1 MKCFRDWPY
10 YNLISSHYN
19 QNDSKAIPL
28 IFSTAGFWKPGP
40 LLQESNS
47 LLTAHLLIRKL
58 KYWQNSLCNSGL
70 FFPGV
75 KDFNPCS
82 CEIYFG
88 NYHLLYILCIWRIC
102 LDLLSQPPFPL
113 LTTMSHPALCTRS
126 SLPCKGKGN
135 WCLRHRF
142 WGTWHSRSLSEM
154 GQDFFSIPWKKKKKK
169 SAVDANINIREIC
182 TRTLLRHHQGGRD
195 MDVGFFACAF
205 TRCLEQKQT
214 SKQFSSYKA
223 FKYLFY
229 SCSTSPYFHVLFTVI
244 WAAQAAGFWGWT
256 LCCGLHQNLPMPGDC
271 LALALQEPQGML
283 RDWELRT
290 ERRESSCERVS
301 LRFPH

>member
-102 LDLLSQPPFPL
+102 LDLLSRPPFPL

-169 SAVDANINIREIC
+169 V
-182 TRTLLRHHQGGRD
+182 LW
-195 MDVGFFACAF
+195 M
-205 TRCLEQKQT
+205 QT
-214 SKQFSSYKA
+214 
-223 FKYLFY
+223 
-229 SCSTSPYFHVLFTVI
+229 
-244 WAAQAAGFWGWT
+244 
-256 LCCGLHQNLPMPGDC
+256 
-271 LALALQEPQGML
+271 
-283 RDWELRT
+283 
-290 ERRESSCERVS
+290 
-301 LRFPH
+301 